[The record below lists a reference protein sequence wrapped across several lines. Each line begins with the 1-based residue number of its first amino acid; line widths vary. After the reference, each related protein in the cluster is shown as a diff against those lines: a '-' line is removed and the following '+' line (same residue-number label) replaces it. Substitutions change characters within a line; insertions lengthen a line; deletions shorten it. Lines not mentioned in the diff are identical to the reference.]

1 MRTLRETETEW
12 RRHRLNEFN
21 RCGMTVAEL
30 SQIELENPPPFKSA
44 ACYLTSCFIRYLKY
58 AYHHAKQPQC
68 TVTRIGRSTWSSVSN
83 LWPHFHVQ
91 RCKRWYPW
99 IFVKQPLGN
108 IQPVLWWHNTVFSKE
123 TLRSVSLLKRPC
135 YWCPEP
141 KLVPRTKIGS
151 GHQKQG
157 LFKRPQ
163 TISSCVSGDQNR
175 NFKRK
180 HFSFLTWN
188 KRLFV
193 RKLKAEHKRSI
204 AMREK

>member
-12 RRHRLNEFN
+12 RRHRLNKFN

-44 ACYLTSCFIRYLKY
+44 ACYLTSCFIRYLKC

-141 KLVPRTKIGS
+141 KLVLGIKNKVFSRDLRPSPAVFLETK
-151 GHQKQG
+151 
-157 LFKRPQ
+157 
-163 TISSCVSGDQNR
+163 T
-175 NFKRK
+175 
-180 HFSFLTWN
+180 
-188 KRLFV
+188 
-193 RKLKAEHKRSI
+193 
-204 AMREK
+204 